1 MVGGGKAGEKAD
13 PGPGA
18 AERSDALPGLKSGE
32 DVQTR
37 RESLGCPVGD

>member
-1 MVGGGKAGEKAD
+1 MVGGGKACEKAG
-13 PGPGA
+13 PGPGSA
-18 AERSDALPGLKSGE
+18 KRSDALPGLKCGE